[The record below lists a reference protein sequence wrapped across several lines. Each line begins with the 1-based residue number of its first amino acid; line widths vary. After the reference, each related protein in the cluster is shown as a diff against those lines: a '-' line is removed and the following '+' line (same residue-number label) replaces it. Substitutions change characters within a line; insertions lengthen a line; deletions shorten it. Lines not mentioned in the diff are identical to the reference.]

1 MNTSDFQ
8 QKNEFGVEDFQN
20 EIKRDF
26 DDEILFDVFIRGDQE
41 ARIIL
46 SEKSVID
53 LLEPMYEI
61 GNGHSGGTNRI
72 EKMTKHLSHLLSD
85 WKQ

>member
-1 MNTSDFQ
+1 MNTSDYQ
-8 QKNEFGVEDFQN
+8 QKNDFGVEDFQN

-26 DDEILFDVFIRGDQE
+26 NDEILFDVFIRGDQE

-46 SEKSVID
+46 SERSVVD

-61 GNGHSGGTNRI
+61 GKWHLDGTNRI
-72 EKMTKHLSHLLSD
+72 ENITVHLSRLF
-85 WKQ
+85 